1 MIRYYPGVDLV
12 NRNRLQSVFLRRS
25 GLLEEVFSERE
36 RKECLSRKD
45 PWKHLAGR
53 FAVKEACLKAL
64 RLGFSTAGID
74 HALGE
79 IEVLAKNSRRSE
91 LLMHAWVAKVGRKRK
106 ISRGELSITYAGDYA
121 LATVVLV
128 AESPCGSN
136 ISGSR

>member
-36 RKECLSRKD
+36 RKHFLSRRN

-64 RLGFSTAGID
+64 CLGLSVTGID